1 MAMTLINRVANQAG
15 NTHRGT
21 AMVKGHQILLGIGA
35 ATVLAVIGGCTG
47 SVPQN
52 QPAVNGS
59 GATGNSAPTG
69 SGGSPGA
76 VGGVPGHGG
85 TVGVG
90 TGGTTIVG
98 GSGAAGPAAC
108 TASASLAPARIWR
121 ITDEQYV
128 NVVAQVFGVRVPPE
142 VTEADTQPADYTN
155 FSEAPKLTV
164 QASVANA
171 YQLAAHNAALGAVTA
186 NLAVF
191 LPCGQVA
198 PTDACVER
206 FIRNRVARAFARPV
220 TDAEVTDLL
229 ALYHAGLVDNVA
241 TGIRLIIEATLQ
253 SPSFLYRTEI
263 GASGAGGG
271 SGLTSGSVTLT
282 ATEVADAVSFSLL
295 DSVPDDS
302 LWQKA
307 LDGSLLNPGVLASEV
322 DRLLASPAVQTNLG
336 NKAGFWLGVEKLRSI
351 VPKNTTLFPEFT
363 AELKQNLYD
372 SAKMF
377 VGDLLTHGNL
387 SDLLTSRRM
396 YVNANLAKV
405 YGIPGVTGTS
415 LVPMDVQLPER
426 SAGILTQPAVL
437 AAWSH
442 PDRGDVVHRGL
453 FIYNALVCGS
463 TVPAP
468 PANAATVAA
477 TFPKDATERELANL
491 RATNAAGCGACH
503 ALFDPLGLATERYD
517 PIGRYNMVDAANKV
531 IDSSTVITRLGPDL
545 DGPVAD
551 LPDLVAK
558 LKSGKR
564 VSECA
569 ARNLAVFVL
578 GRSVVDD
585 HSCALQ
591 QVKDRFAATGTFT
604 DYYRAMLTSPGFG
617 TRDVGP

>member
-1 MAMTLINRVANQAG
+1 MNR
-15 NTHRGT
+15 
-21 AMVKGHQILLGIGA
+21 GHHICLGIGA
-35 ATVLAVIGGCTG
+35 ALVIGVVAGCTAA
-47 SVPQN
+47 VPQG
-52 QPAVNGS
+52 QPPG
-59 GATGNSAPTG
+59 GATGAAGGPPATG
-69 SGGSPGA
+69 NGGSPGSTP
-76 VGGVPGHGG
+76 GGTTVPGHGG
-85 TVGVG
+85 TTAAGSGGMSSTGPV
-90 TGGTTIVG
+90 GGTTA
-98 GSGAAGPAAC
+98 SAPC
-108 TASASLAPARIWR
+108 TASGSLAPARIWR

-128 NVVAQVFGVRVPPE
+128 NAVAQVFGVRVPAE

-155 FSEAPKLTV
+155 FSEAPSLTV
-164 QASVANA
+164 QATVASA
-171 YQLAAHNAALGAVTA
+171 YQLAAHNAALGAVA
-186 NLAVF
+186 VNLPVF

-206 FIRNRVARAFARPV
+206 FIRNRVARVFTRPV
-220 TDAEVTDLL
+220 TDTEVTDLL
-229 ALYHAGLVDNVA
+229 ALYHAGLADNVA

-263 GASGAGGG
+263 GPTGASGMTTGM
-271 SGLTSGSVTLT
+271 VTLSPY
-282 ATEVADAVSFSLL
+282 EVAAAVSFALL
-295 DSVPDDS
+295 DSVPDDT
-302 LWQKA
+302 LWQNA
-307 LDGSLLNPGVLASEV
+307 ADGSLLGPGVLAAEV
-322 DRLLASPAVQTNLG
+322 DRLLALPAVQTNLG

-351 VPKNTTLFPEFT
+351 VPKNATLFPEFT
-363 AELKQNLYD
+363 ADLKQNLYD

-377 VGDLLTHGNL
+377 VGDLLTHGTL

-405 YGIPGVTGTS
+405 YGIPGVTGTG
-415 LVPMDVQLPER
+415 LVAMDVQLPER

-463 TVPAP
+463 PVPAP
-468 PANAATVAA
+468 PANALTVAA
-477 TFPKDATERELANL
+477 TFPKDATERQLAGL
-491 RATNAAGCGACH
+491 RATNPAGCGGCH
-503 ALFDPLGLATERYD
+503 GLFDPFGLTTERYD
-517 PIGRYNMVDAANKV
+517 PIGRYSAVDAAGNPIDASSV
-531 IDSSTVITRLGPDL
+531 ISRIGPDL

-551 LPDLVAK
+551 LPDLVSK

-591 QVKDRFAATGTFT
+591 QVKDRFAASGSFT
-604 DYYRAMLTSPGFG
+604 DYYRAILTSPGFG